1 VIKESFM
8 SVEIIA
14 GYHDAVIYGV
24 AADEVSGE
32 LVLSVKLENG
42 TRKALALDGCEM
54 FRVVDFT
61 PQNVVSRLMVFRG
74 SSVDENLLA
83 EKLEWITS
91 FCDASSYLS
100 EERRQEII
108 RRIKAGELSL
118 VVVEPSV
125 GAEIIALCRSIRDV
139 GDGLAA
145 RTRGQV

>member
-1 VIKESFM
+1 M

-32 LVLSVKLENG
+32 LLLSVKLENG

-74 SSVDENLLA
+74 SSIDESFLS

-100 EERRQEII
+100 EDRRQDII
-108 RRIKAGELSL
+108 RRIKVGQLSL

-125 GAEIIALCRSIRDV
+125 GAEISALCRNIRDV
-139 GDGLAA
+139 GGAFA
-145 RTRGQV
+145 VG